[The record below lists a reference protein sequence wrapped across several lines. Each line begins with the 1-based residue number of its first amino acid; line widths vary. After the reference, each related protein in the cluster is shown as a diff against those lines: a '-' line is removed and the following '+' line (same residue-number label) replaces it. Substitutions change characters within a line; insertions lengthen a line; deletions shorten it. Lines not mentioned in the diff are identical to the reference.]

1 MHRRGKLEL
10 LLDWRKWNHHPLW
23 EVFKWHSSPLQTLA
37 FLQPC
42 WVPLPCRQLNF
53 KHQNCPSSQWKQLL
67 STWHLH
73 RTILL
78 KKIPFSD
85 LQRIRK
91 RLFSKNLTQVLIT
104 CGAYMRLLLK
114 YLHSGTWWWRRTFD
128 WTCKQEQVHAFMQM
142 ALTLTWLVV
151 V

>member
-23 EVFKWHSSPLQTLA
+23 EVFKWHSSPLQTLV

-78 KKIPFSD
+78 KKYRFQIYNEFVSD
-85 LQRIRK
+85 FFQ
-91 RLFSKNLTQVLIT
+91 KNLTQVLIT